1 MQTYQPATCKS
12 SEYLTQLHS
21 RAYIVCKMQ
30 TFADWLEARLAERG
44 WRAADLTA
52 ASRDDELPRGLD
64 PGLIS
69 RWRRPPP
76 DAVVPNQAKTLTRLA
91 KALGVS
97 EDEVYVAAGLKPKSN
112 PESAARLHP
121 RLLAFMA
128 HVEAAFHSMTEQE
141 WDVRE
146 DAGRSLFSVGRS
158 VNPHPKG
165 PAKPRRAR
173 INTHSSRDDS
183 GPDNTLATTYH
194 RTGQALTLNFAR
206 P

>member
-1 MQTYQPATCKS
+1 
-12 SEYLTQLHS
+12 
-21 RAYIVCKMQ
+21 MQ

-64 PGLIS
+64 AGLIS

-97 EDEVYVAAGLKPKSN
+97 EDEVYVAAGITPKGSV
-112 PESAARLHP
+112 ESSDSRLHP
-121 RLLAFMA
+121 RLAAFMA

-141 WDVRE
+141 WEVRE
-146 DAGRSLFSVGRS
+146 DAGRSLFHVALPNATTHRKVRATGRRRDRRDIS
-158 VNPHPKG
+158 IG
-165 PAKPRRAR
+165 DDPASDKPLEAWYGYSYR
-173 INTHSSRDDS
+173 
-183 GPDNTLATTYH
+183 TLALS
-194 RTGQALTLNFAR
+194 GMGS
-206 P
+206 